1 MLYQAL
7 KPYSIILETTETRD
21 LDAGVG
27 LVLIPE
33 DNAKVFLHWLN
44 GEKLRASYTMS
55 RATKVYDRV
64 RLINASNRTIEIKV
78 VDIG

>member
-7 KPYSIILETTETRD
+7 KPYSILMQSNETRD
-21 LDAGVG
+21 LDAGIG

-33 DNAKVFLHWLN
+33 DNSKVFLHWLN
-44 GEKLRASYTMS
+44 GEKLRASYTMT
-55 RATKVYDRV
+55 RATKVYERV

-78 VDIG
+78 VDLG

>member
-7 KPYSIILETTETRD
+7 KPYSLLLEASETRD

-55 RATKVYDRV
+55 RATKVYERV

>member
-7 KPYSIILETTETRD
+7 KPYSILLESTETRD
-21 LDAGVG
+21 LDTGTG

-33 DNAKVFLHWLN
+33 DNSKVFLHWLN
-44 GEKLRASYTMS
+44 GDKLRATYTMTA
-55 RATKVYDRV
+55 ATRVYERV

-78 VDIG
+78 INFD

>member
-21 LDAGVG
+21 LDAGLG

-33 DNAKVFLHWLN
+33 PNSKVFLHWPL
-44 GEKLRASYTMS
+44 GDKLRASYTMTE
-55 RATKVYDRV
+55 ATRVYERV
-64 RLINASNRTIEIKV
+64 RLINASNRIIEIKIL
-78 VDIG
+78 DLG